1 MVRICQSRKTII
13 REGHSLREPRTRLL
27 YHFGIILII
36 FVLLY
41 FFLLIK
47 PLWKPFL
54 TVLCVGMLPFVAGG
68 FIAYLLYPIVGKLEL
83 LGMNRA
89 VAISFIYIVFFGG
102 IGYGLYLGIP
112 VLIGQMRHFSEHVP
126 ELVDYYKSLIRELDA
141 STSRWPDGMK
151 SELME
156 RVDSFEVWIGRF
168 MEKAI
173 SSVVGLVNYAIVLA
187 VIPFIS
193 FYFLKDLELVKKAAW
208 YMTPKKWRNNA
219 QVFLSAVNV
228 SLGGYIRGQLL
239 VCFIL
244 GIISSLLFWL
254 IGLDYPIMLGLIIAF
269 TNIIP
274 YFGAVIGAVPVLAI
288 ALMSS
293 IKQAAFALGIVMLLQ
308 FLEGNVLSPYIVGKS
323 INIHPLFI
331 IAALIIGGE
340 AGGIWGMLLA
350 VPLLAVLKVAIIHT
364 RDYLIHSRST

>member
-1 MVRICQSRKTII
+1 M
-13 REGHSLREPRTRLL
+13 LREPRFRLL
-27 YHFGIILII
+27 YRFGILLII
-36 FVLLY
+36 FILLY

-47 PLWKPFL
+47 PLWKPLL
-54 TVLCVGMLPFVAGG
+54 TVLWIGLLPFVIGG
-68 FIAYLLYPIVGKLEL
+68 FIAYLLHPIVGRLEL

-89 VAISFIYIVFFGG
+89 LAIIFIYIVFFGG

-112 VLIGQMRHFSEHVP
+112 ALIGQMRHFSEHVP

-151 SELME
+151 NELMD
-156 RVDSFEVWIGRF
+156 RVDSIELLIGQF

-193 FYFLKDLELVKKAAW
+193 FYFLKDLELVKKASW
-208 YMTPKKWRNNA
+208 YMTPKKWRKNGVA
-219 QVFLSAVNV
+219 FLSAVNV

-239 VCFIL
+239 VCFII
-244 GIISSLLFWL
+244 GIISSLLFWI

-293 IKQAAFALGIVMLLQ
+293 VKQALFALGIMLVIQ
-308 FLEGNVLSPYIVGKS
+308 FLEGNLLSPYIVGKS

-340 AGGIWGMLLA
+340 AGGILGMLLA

-364 RDYLIHSRST
+364 RDYLIYSR

>member
-1 MVRICQSRKTII
+1 MKESRI
-13 REGHSLREPRTRLL
+13 RLL
-27 YHFGIILII
+27 YQFGMILIVFI
-36 FVLLY
+36 LLY

-47 PLWKPFL
+47 PLWEPL
-54 TVLCVGMLPFVAGG
+54 LNVLWIGVLPFVIGG
-68 FIAYLLYPIVGKLEL
+68 FIAYLLHPLVGRLEL
-83 LGMNRA
+83 LGMNRPY
-89 VAISFIYIVFFGG
+89 AILFIYILFFGG

-112 VLIGQMRHFSEHVP
+112 ALIGQMRHFSEHVP
-126 ELVDYYKSLIRELDA
+126 ELLAYYKGLIRELDA

-151 SELME
+151 NELMAQ
-156 RVDSFEVWIGRF
+156 VDSFELWIGKF

-173 SSVVGLVNYAIVLA
+173 SFVVGLVNYAIVLA

-193 FYFLKDLELVKKAAW
+193 FYFLKDLERVKTAAW
-208 YMTPKKWRNNA
+208 YMTPKKWRKNA
-219 QVFLSAVNV
+219 VAFLSAVHV

-239 VCFIL
+239 VCSIL
-244 GIISSLLFWL
+244 GIISSLLFWV
-254 IGLDYPIMLGLIIAF
+254 IGLDYPIILGLIIAF

-293 IKQAAFALGIVMLLQ
+293 IKQAVFALGIMVLLQ
-308 FLEGNVLSPYIVGKS
+308 FLEGNLLSPYIVGKS

-340 AGGIWGMLLA
+340 AGGILGMLIA

-364 RDYLIHSRST
+364 RDYLIYSR

>member
-1 MVRICQSRKTII
+1 MKESRI
-13 REGHSLREPRTRLL
+13 RLL
-27 YHFGIILII
+27 YQFGMILIVFI
-36 FVLLY
+36 LLY

-47 PLWKPFL
+47 PLWEPL
-54 TVLCVGMLPFVAGG
+54 LNVLWIGVLPFVIGG
-68 FIAYLLYPIVGKLEL
+68 FIAYLLHPLVGRLEL
-83 LGMNRA
+83 LGMNRSY
-89 VAISFIYIVFFGG
+89 AILFIYILFFGG

-112 VLIGQMRHFSEHVP
+112 ALIGQMRHFSEHVP
-126 ELVDYYKSLIRELDA
+126 ELLAYYKGLIRELDA

-151 SELME
+151 NELMAQ
-156 RVDSFEVWIGRF
+156 VDSFELWIGKF

-173 SSVVGLVNYAIVLA
+173 SFVVGLVNYAIVLA

-193 FYFLKDLELVKKAAW
+193 FYFLKDLERVKTAAW
-208 YMTPKKWRNNA
+208 YMTPKKWRKNA
-219 QVFLSAVNV
+219 VAFLSAVHV

-239 VCFIL
+239 VCSIL
-244 GIISSLLFWL
+244 GIISSLLFWV
-254 IGLDYPIMLGLIIAF
+254 IGLDYPIILGLIIAF

-293 IKQAAFALGIVMLLQ
+293 IKQAVFALGIMVLLQ

-340 AGGIWGMLLA
+340 AGGILGMLIA

-364 RDYLIHSRST
+364 RDYLIYSR